1 MDEEVTVSSAPS
13 QLPAAKY
20 PGMSP
25 MEAGLVYGGGA
36 ATVMGPIGA
45 LIGLGAGLVAK
56 RMQSSWLD
64 REAKYRETMRE
75 EHVGLMQELDA
86 ERRQADP
93 DEARLIDHAK
103 RLAADGWNRMAS
115 GDYDTGRRMVA
126 QANEMSRSIMQ
137 ADSQARKQQ
146 ETENATFQ
154 RGLIQTAAN
163 DYRTQYLNNMKTFED
178 IDQKT
183 SEVLNLVN
191 AEGFDP
197 NSKFNKAVI
206 MDLISVGVSGLYRDD
221 PSGLETLVRSVPVV
235 GDALGDAMKQE
246 DYKLTPE
253 DYNRIA
259 LELKKSNERYTQQRM
274 QRLGEQAKSLDTNAK
289 RLGAIAPDYSL
300 SDYVSGNIKE
310 LRITPVPTLKKSQPA
325 APPGA
330 GYQNWKGGV
339 QRWIDNNPTLERGR
353 RQIEQRR
360 RPTN

>member
-1 MDEEVTVSSAPS
+1 MDEEVTVSAEPS
-13 QLPAAKY
+13 QLPARKY

-25 MEAGLVYGGGA
+25 LQAGLMYGGGA
-36 ATVMGPIGA
+36 ATVMGPIG
-45 LIGLGAGLVAK
+45 LLFGLGAGLISK
-56 RMQSSWLD
+56 RMQSNWLD
-64 REAKYRETMRE
+64 REAKHRETMRE

-115 GDYDTGRRMVA
+115 GDYDTGRKLVA
-126 QANEMSRSIMQ
+126 QANELSRSVMQ

-146 ETENATFQ
+146 EAENASFQ
-154 RGLIQTAAN
+154 RGLVQTAAN
-163 DYRTQYLNNMKTFED
+163 DYRQQYLTNMKTFED

-183 SEVLNLVN
+183 SEVLSLVN
-191 AEGFDP
+191 KEGFDP

-221 PSGLETLVRSVPVV
+221 PSGLETLARKVPVI
-235 GDALGDAMKQE
+235 GDALGDFIKAD
-246 DYKLTPE
+246 DYKLTAE
-253 DYNRIA
+253 DYNRIVI
-259 LELKKSNERYTQQRM
+259 ELKSSNERYTQQRM

-289 RLGAIAPDYSL
+289 RIGAIPQDYSL

-310 LRITPVPTLKKSQPA
+310 LRINPVPALKRTTAAKPPA
-325 APPGA
+325 AA
-330 GYQNWKGGV
+330 YENWKGGV
-339 QRWIDNNPTLERGR
+339 QRWIDNNQTLKSGRQEIERY
-353 RQIEQRR
+353 R